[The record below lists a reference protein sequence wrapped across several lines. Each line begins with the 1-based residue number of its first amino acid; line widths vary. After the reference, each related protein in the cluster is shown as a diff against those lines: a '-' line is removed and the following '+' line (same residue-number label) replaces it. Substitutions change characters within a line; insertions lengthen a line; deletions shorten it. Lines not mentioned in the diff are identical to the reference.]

1 MMSCATPTDTTVT
14 PKSNE
19 SDTFVMVAACSPIN
33 ELGRHVTIS
42 WPNIREYPHKVSP
55 DMQ

>member
-1 MMSCATPTDTTVT
+1 MMSCATPTDT
-14 PKSNE
+14 PKSNKF
-19 SDTFVMVAACSPIN
+19 DTFVMVAACSPIN

-42 WPNIREYPHKVSP
+42 RPNMREYPQKVSP